1 MPTRASSESGYS
13 APVPKPL
20 NSALVAGS
28 VCVAIVA
35 ASALGITAF
44 GLSTSGQ
51 TGPTRPEPEA
61 DQTTVTVR
69 VWDDTVAAGYEKS
82 FATFERDN
90 PDIEVE
96 VDVVPYDEYFTTLA
110 DDVAAGE
117 ADDIFWLNSSNY
129 TDYADEGALFDIDR
143 VLGRTSRA
151 AWSPAVVDQFTTDD
165 GHLWGVPQLSDG
177 GIALYYN
184 ADLLKQAGIDPATL
198 DELAWAPG
206 GGEGDTLLPVL
217 KKLTRDAS
225 GHTADDPAFDG
236 TPVQYGYNA
245 GDDLQAIWYD
255 YLASAGGAFENDDS
269 TAFAFDTEEARVA
282 FQYVVDLVQQARVA
296 PPAVLTNENADYS
309 REQFVAGNMA
319 LFQSGLYSLAPV
331 DAGADFEWG
340 VAPMPA
346 GPAGRI
352 SVTNGI
358 VAAGNANTPH
368 RDDTA
373 KVLAWLGST
382 DGAKHIGADGAA
394 VPAVLGAQEGYYDHW
409 TTQGVD
415 VRPFFDVID
424 DGPTIAAPTGIY
436 GRTQS
441 IIEPIFDRMFTG
453 ELSVADALAQAQSE
467 ANAAL
472 TGVPGARGGVTP
484 PPADDD
490 EALN

>member
-1 MPTRASSESGYS
+1 MS
-13 APVPKPL
+13 KPL
-20 NSALVAGS
+20 NSAIVAGS

-44 GLSTSGQ
+44 GLANSGHS
-51 TGPTRPEPEA
+51 GPSRPGPDE

-69 VWDDTVAAGYEKS
+69 VWDETVAAGYEKS

-90 PDIEVE
+90 PDIDIE
-96 VDVVPYDEYFTTLA
+96 VDVVPYGEYFTTLA
-110 DDVAAGE
+110 DDVESGE

-129 TDYADEGALFDIDR
+129 TTYADAGALLDIDR
-143 VLGRTSRA
+143 ALARSSRA
-151 AWSPAVVDQFTTDD
+151 AWSPAVVDQFTTAD

-184 ADLLKQAGIDPATL
+184 ADLLKQAGIDPAAL
-198 DELAWAPG
+198 DDLTWAAG

-217 KKLTRDAS
+217 KKLTRDAA
-225 GHTADDPAFDG
+225 GRTADDPAFDG

-245 GDDLQAIWYD
+245 GNDLQAVWYD
-255 YLASAGGAFENDDS
+255 YLASAGGAFENDDM

-296 PPAVLTNENADYS
+296 PPAALTNDDADFS
-309 REQFVAGNMA
+309 REQFAAGKMA
-319 LFQSGLYSLAPV
+319 LFQSGLYSLSPV
-331 DAGADFEWG
+331 AAGADFEWG

-346 GPAGRI
+346 GPEGRV

-358 VAAGNANTPH
+358 VAAGNSASPH

-409 TTQGVD
+409 TAQGVD

-424 DGPTIAAPTGIY
+424 DGPTIAAPSDIY

-441 IIEPIFDRMFTG
+441 IIEPIFDEMFAG
-453 ELSVADALAQAQSE
+453 RISVEDALARAQSE

-472 TGVPGARGGVTP
+472 ETP
-484 PPADDD
+484 PAGD
-490 EALN
+490 EPGDGDSGALN